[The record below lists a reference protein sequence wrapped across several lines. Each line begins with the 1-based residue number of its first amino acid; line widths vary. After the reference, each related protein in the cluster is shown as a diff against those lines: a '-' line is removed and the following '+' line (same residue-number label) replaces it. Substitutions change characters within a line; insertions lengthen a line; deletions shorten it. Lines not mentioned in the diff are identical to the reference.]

1 LLEKDFSRI
10 AAKHWQAYIKEE
22 DKQNEH
28 PKTLW
33 NIVEFLFQ
41 LVRWIIHVMEKLT
54 IKKSRVVQKISVE

>member
-10 AAKHWQAYIKEE
+10 AAKRWQAYIKE
-22 DKQNEH
+22 DKQKGH

-33 NIVEFLFQ
+33 NIIEFLFQ

>member
-10 AAKHWQAYIKEE
+10 AAKRWQAYIKE
-22 DKQNEH
+22 DRQNEH
-28 PKTLW
+28 PKTPW

-54 IKKSRVVQKISVE
+54 IKKGRVVQKISVE

>member
-10 AAKHWQAYIKEE
+10 AAKRWQAYIRE
-22 DKQNEH
+22 DNQNEH
-28 PKTLW
+28 SKTSW

-41 LVRWIIHVMEKLT
+41 LVRWMIQVMEKLT

>member
-10 AAKHWQAYIKEE
+10 AAKRWQAYIKE

-28 PKTLW
+28 SKTLW
-33 NIVEFLFQ
+33 NIVELLFQ
-41 LVRWIIHVMEKLT
+41 LVRWIIHIMEKLT

>member
-10 AAKHWQAYIKEE
+10 AAKRWQAYIKE
-22 DKQNEH
+22 DKQNEY

-33 NIVEFLFQ
+33 NIAQFLFQ

-54 IKKSRVVQKISVE
+54 IKKSQVVQKISVE

>member
-10 AAKHWQAYIKEE
+10 AAKRWQAFIKE

-28 PKTLW
+28 PKILW
-33 NIVEFLFQ
+33 NIVEFLFR
-41 LVRWIIHVMEKLT
+41 LVRWIIHVTEKLT